1 MTTSVHKDRE
11 FDLILFGA
19 TGFTG
24 QLVAEY
30 LARHRPEG
38 LRWALAGRSLEK
50 LAQVRAAL
58 VAAVG
63 VGPGLPGLPL
73 LIADSNDEQALARL
87 AGCSRVICTTVGPY
101 LRHGKKLLAAC
112 AAAGTHYC
120 DLTGEVPFIRWAI
133 DEHDARASASGARIV
148 PTCGFDSLPS
158 DLGVYLLS
166 EHFQSRGS
174 RLRTATLTVD
184 KMRGGFSG
192 GTVASM
198 LDLMEGAQAD
208 RQLARLLR
216 DPYALLPDRNQNR
229 GSDRDSAV
237 ARWDEELGRWTA
249 PFIMAAINTR
259 VVRRTNALLGFPYG
273 KDFHY
278 SEVMSFPRGLLG
290 MATATGLATGSLAF
304 MALASNQLTRGLLAK
319 RLPAPGEGPS
329 REAQARGCFYGRVV
343 GRGVPDASGVSPT
356 AQVEIVFHGDPGY
369 SETAKMLAEA
379 ALCLCQ
385 DDLPPASGVLT
396 PAVCMGKEL
405 VARLRARDQR
415 WLVSETVAP
424 LA

>member
-1 MTTSVHKDRE
+1 MTTSVHKDRD
-11 FDLILFGA
+11 FDLIVFGA

-30 LARHRPEG
+30 LARNRPEG

-50 LAQVRAAL
+50 LAQVRSAL

-63 VGPGLPGLPL
+63 VEHGLPGLPL
-73 LIADSNDEQALARL
+73 LLADSHDEQALARL
-87 AGCSRVICTTVGPY
+87 AGCTRVICTTVGPY
-101 LRHGKKLLAAC
+101 LRHGKKLVAAC

-133 DEHDARASASGARIV
+133 DEHDARARASGARIV

-158 DLGVYLLS
+158 DLGVFLLND
-166 EHFQSRGS
+166 HLQSRGS
-174 RLRTATLTVD
+174 RLRTATLSIEKV
-184 KMRGGFSG
+184 RGGFSG
-192 GTVASM
+192 GTIASM
-198 LDLMEGAQAD
+198 LDLMDGAKAD
-208 RQLARLLR
+208 RELARLLR

-229 GSDRDSAV
+229 GSDRDQLGV
-237 ARWDEELGRWTA
+237 RWDDELGRWTA
-249 PFIMAAINTR
+249 PFVMAAVNTR

-278 SEVMSFPRGLLG
+278 SEVMSFPRGPL
-290 MATATGLATGSLAF
+290 GLATAAGLTAGFLAF
-304 MALASNQLTRGLLAK
+304 LGLASNQVTRGLLAK

-329 REAQARGCFYGRVV
+329 PEARARGCFFGRVV
-343 GRGVPDASGVSPT
+343 GKGVPDASGVSPT
-356 AQVEIVFHGDPGY
+356 AQVQIEFHGDPGY
-369 SETAKMLAEA
+369 SETAKMLAES

-396 PAVCMGKEL
+396 PAACMGKEL
-405 VARLRARDQR
+405 VARLRAREQR
-415 WLVSETVAP
+415 WSVSDAAVPA
-424 LA
+424 